1 MISIDLT
8 GKVAVITGGIQGL
21 GKATASMFLRAGA
34 NVAVNYFDEPGGVS
48 RQRAEGAALEW
59 GDAGLVQVA
68 DVRSRSEMTSFFETA
83 KARFGRIDFLVNNAA
98 ILRDRSVKKLTDE
111 EWDAVLETN
120 LSAVFKVSQTVLP
133 FLEDGGRIVNMAS
146 ISGVL
151 GLFGQANYSSAKAG
165 VMALTKVL
173 SRELAS
179 RKINVN
185 AVAPGVVLT
194 EMGDS
199 IPQAAREQMLAQIPM
214 KRFGTPDEIASVV
227 LYLCSDLSSY
237 VNSQTIHVNGG
248 WWS

>member
-8 GKVAVITGGIQGL
+8 GKVVVITGGIQGL
-21 GKATASMFLRAGA
+21 GKATASMFLCAGA
-34 NVAVNYFDEPGGVS
+34 HVAVNYFDDPTGVS
-48 RQRAEGAALEW
+48 RQRAEQAALEW

-68 DVRSRSEMTSFFETA
+68 DVRSRSEMTAFFQTA
-83 KARFGRIDFLVNNAA
+83 KARFGRLDFLINNAA
-98 ILRDRSVKKLTDE
+98 ILRDRSFKKLSDD
-111 EWDAVLETN
+111 EWDAVMETN

-179 RKINVN
+179 RNINVN

-199 IPQAAREQMLAQIPM
+199 IPPAAREQMLGQIPM
-214 KRFGTPDEIASVV
+214 KRFGTPDEIASVI

-237 VNSQTIHVNGG
+237 VNGQTIHVNGG